1 MWKDRRRK
9 KGNKHTTSPPISP
22 NHDKETKVAF
32 GFMPI
37 EKKTMVVI
45 MRTNKKQ
52 KHHVK
57 LGRIEV
63 SQ

>member
-1 MWKDRRRK
+1 
-9 KGNKHTTSPPISP
+9 
-22 NHDKETKVAF
+22 
-32 GFMPI
+32 MPI